1 MPGALNRDAAQ
12 GLTVTYEFEVSGDE
26 NFTAHL
32 RIENGE
38 ATFQLGPA
46 PHPDVIIKTPA
57 DVWLAIARR
66 ELDGAAAFMTG
77 KFQVQGDLG
86 LLMKLHTLFEG

>member
-1 MPGALNRDAAQ
+1 M
-12 GLTVTYEFEVSGDE
+12 SGDE